1 MMIRGVAGV
10 RKEEGTRME
19 THASEDRGRQ
29 RITPWLVAVM
39 VAAGLLIGLASA
51 VSAATSTVRAKG
63 DRWRPVH
70 TYIGR
75 GDRVIWRNPTSRIHD
90 LKAYGGGWSL
100 STQLSPGESVSH
112 KFRQLGTYKFRCAR
126 HSAIVGGKCQGM
138 CGLVHVVA

>member
-1 MMIRGVAGV
+1 MHGVIK
-10 RKEEGTRME
+10 R
-19 THASEDRGRQ
+19 
-29 RITPWLVAVM
+29 
-39 VAAGLLIGLASA
+39 VAAVTLAGAVLLGAIGTAA
-51 VSAATSTVRAKG
+51 AATSTVRAKG

-75 GDRVIWRNPTSRIHD
+75 GDRVIWKNPTSRVHD

-112 KFRQLGTYKFRCAR
+112 KFRQLGTYKFRCVR
-126 HSAIVGGKCQGM
+126 HSAIVSGTCQGM